1 MLLALKMF
9 LIGLISLTLIMSIY
23 FLIDIIKDVKN
34 CKGKYKIEAIF
45 LFVLYLFLISLIIGL
60 LILIW
65 NLDIFLI

>member
-34 CKGKYKIEAIF
+34 YKGKYKIEAIF
-45 LFVLYLFLISLIIGL
+45 LFVLHQF
-60 LILIW
+60 LIW
-65 NLDIFLI
+65 NLDTFLI